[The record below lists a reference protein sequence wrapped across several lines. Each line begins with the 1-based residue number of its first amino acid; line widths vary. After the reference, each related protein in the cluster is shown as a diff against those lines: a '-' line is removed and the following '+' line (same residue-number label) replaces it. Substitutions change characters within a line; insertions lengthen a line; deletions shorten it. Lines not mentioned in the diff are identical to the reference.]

1 MGLFDFFKSKP
12 PARISLEQLSYN
24 IAYQILPHYVF
35 RQAAQLFDIVEKA
48 DENSHYLFYHL
59 GCKAQEIPSLQEE
72 ATQYRWHQCELDASH
87 TLLVLAYPQA
97 TPVDLTGKSLEEVKQ
112 SAGTWVLAPHF
123 SGIVR
128 NKSSQHIR
136 YYVLGQTS
144 MGGGTVLREIDDMGT
159 NANLGAGPQP
169 ALDTFVELMRQR
181 LGQQASI
188 P

>member
-12 PARISLEQLSYN
+12 AARTSLEQLSYN

-35 RQAAQLFDIVEKA
+35 RQAGQLFDIVEKA

-59 GCKAQEIPSLQEE
+59 SCKAQEIPSLQEE
-72 ATQYRWHQCELDASH
+72 AMQYRWHHCEPDANH

-123 SGIVR
+123 SGILR
-128 NKSSQHIR
+128 NKTSQHIR

-159 NANLGAGPQP
+159 NANLGAGPAP
-169 ALDTFVELMRQR
+169 ALDDFVELLR
-181 LGQQASI
+181 LRLALQASVS
-188 P
+188 